1 MNLSQAALNKLWQ
14 QQSKPTQMHASKD
27 LTGKIVD
34 QGTGALS
41 FDNFSRT
48 LSADYSSSRILD
60 SECPIWRQPTKS
72 YTFVGVIFST
82 ASMQH
87 YIKKI
92 KIFLGLEKMFDDQQL
107 CLTYC
112 YIMSQFHSVFYS
124 VENVSGFD
132 WIPNC
137 ILHDA
142 WWSIS
147 RSKHFSSSQCRLQS
161 AVSEANSYGTLFRI
175 ILFVSALKFPF
186 CRMNSTS
193 AIEMHSGCA
202 VSQVDLRV
210 LLSLHSEM
218 QVAMFASFFTS
229 LSFHR

>member
-72 YTFVGVIFST
+72 YPFVGVIFST

-87 YIKKI
+87 YFKKI
-92 KIFLGLEKMFDDQQL
+92 KIFLGFEKMFDESATMSHILLYHVSVSL
-107 CLTYC
+107 CLLQC
-112 YIMSQFHSVFYS
+112 GKCIRVQLDPKLHPPQCLVVDFKKQALQALQRLSMSAPIGRF
-124 VENVSGFD
+124 
-132 WIPNC
+132 
-137 ILHDA
+137 
-142 WWSIS
+142 
-147 RSKHFSSSQCRLQS
+147 
-161 AVSEANSYGTLFRI
+161 
-175 ILFVSALKFPF
+175 
-186 CRMNSTS
+186 
-193 AIEMHSGCA
+193 
-202 VSQVDLRV
+202 
-210 LLSLHSEM
+210 
-218 QVAMFASFFTS
+218 
-229 LSFHR
+229 